1 MTELILPDLVLLEEY
16 GGDFDSYNE
25 AVYEVFRNDFLIS
38 LLSFNGTKLRLKKHP
53 YVDGKEYTYYHF
65 THSGDIETERTPD
78 FRRME
83 RMPFPKPMID
93 NSNHNDVRVWRVKRG
108 SKDRILIFSE
118 SAQYLVVLEDRGDY
132 ILPWTGYYIE
142 YSNKIRRLIKE
153 YEAYKKPK
161 PLG

>member
-1 MTELILPDLVLLEEY
+1 MA
-16 GGDFDSYNE
+16 
-25 AVYEVFRNDFLIS
+25 AVIS
-38 LLSFNGTKLRLKKHP
+38 KDHI
-53 YVDGKEYTYYHF
+53 EQIII

-118 SAQYLVVLEDRGDY
+118 SAQYLVVLEDRGGLYFALDR
-132 ILPWTGYYIE
+132 ILYRIFKQ
-142 YSNKIRRLIKE
+142 NK
-153 YEAYKKPK
+153 EAHKRI
-161 PLG
+161 